1 MCTSVYTYGMSKMVL
16 CLIFIIIPLL
26 LLVKF
31 SRTNKGIGISFL
43 TGMLVFFLSQ
53 VCLRLP
59 LLSFLNTKLSFS
71 MFIVENPVLY
81 GLLLAFSAGVF
92 EESGRWIG
100 FLALRKRHTNI
111 QDAFF
116 FGLGHGIMEVI
127 IVVLLPVFVQGIEE
141 SVLVWVIVERFVA
154 IAFHDA
160 QSIFIWNGVTKQKA
174 YILLF
179 AIVLHGVFNMV
190 AIFPLSLIWVE
201 FILILE
207 VVVYW
212 SILYRTILVK
222 NIRRVK
228 K

>member
-1 MCTSVYTYGMSKMVL
+1 MSKMVL

-92 EESGRWIG
+92 EESGRSVSYTH
-100 FLALRKRHTNI
+100 LRAHET
-111 QDAFF
+111 
-116 FGLGHGIMEVI
+116 
-127 IVVLLPVFVQGIEE
+127 
-141 SVLVWVIVERFVA
+141 
-154 IAFHDA
+154 
-160 QSIFIWNGVTKQKA
+160 
-174 YILLF
+174 
-179 AIVLHGVFNMV
+179 
-190 AIFPLSLIWVE
+190 
-201 FILILE
+201 
-207 VVVYW
+207 
-212 SILYRTILVK
+212 
-222 NIRRVK
+222 
-228 K
+228 